1 VRGHAREV
9 ILRHGQKYKTERIRE
24 EDIQNRDIIR
34 ASWLRNGVP
43 VFSMSLVS
51 PGIAAVIP
59 NGSSDFHSC
68 FMLLSGGLYP
78 ALSKMRR
85 AAPGKSRMPD
95 DCGSAEEGRRADN
108 EP

>member
-1 VRGHAREV
+1 MRGHAREV

-24 EDIQNRDIIR
+24 ADIQNRDIIR
-34 ASWLRNGVP
+34 ASWLRNDVP
-43 VFSMSLVS
+43 VFNMCLVC

-68 FMLLSGGLYP
+68 FVLLSGGLYP

-85 AAPGKSRMPD
+85 TAPGKNRMQD
-95 DCGSAEEGRRADN
+95 DCGSA
-108 EP
+108 